1 MGTERV
7 ARMGERVEAR
17 RGEPDRYGLLLLLII
32 ALLILTAGSETWARV
47 VTVILQGAIV
57 LFALHTA
64 RASARTF
71 RVALIL
77 VPIAVLLGVVGH
89 VTDSEG
95 TILMAGVI
103 LTVLPLVTIITI
115 GGRLATHPEVS
126 IQTVLGFISIYLV
139 IGIFFA
145 SLYGTLD
152 IVGDSPFF
160 AQVEDATHVDFLYF
174 SFITMTTVGYG
185 DLTAVES
192 LPRMLA
198 ATQALMGQLYLVTVV
213 AVAVSRVTRKQ
224 RGEG

>member
-1 MGTERV
+1 V
-7 ARMGERVEAR
+7 DAR
-17 RGEPDRYGLLLLLII
+17 RGEPDRYGLLLLLIV
-32 ALLILTAGSETWARV
+32 ASLIFTAGSDTWARI
-47 VTVILQGAIV
+47 VTVTLQGAIV

-71 RVALIL
+71 RAALVL
-77 VPIAVLLGVVGH
+77 VPITVLLGIVGH
-89 VTDSEG
+89 VSGSEAAEV
-95 TILMAGVI
+95 MSGVI
-103 LTVLPLVTIITI
+103 LTALPLVTIVTI
-115 GGRLATHPEVS
+115 GGRLAIHPEVS
-126 IQTVLGFISIYLV
+126 VQTVLGFISIYLL

-145 SLYGTLD
+145 ALYGTLD
-152 IVGDSPFF
+152 IIGDSPFF
-160 AQVEDATHVDFLYF
+160 VQVGNATRVDFLYF
-174 SFITMTTVGYG
+174 SLITMTTVGYG